1 MMQVSDGQDEEPTR
15 SIVTPNEASR
25 KFPERELG
33 RSSDSQYDHW
43 SAEPGAMTVLVVD
56 DEVHIVDF
64 LTVLLEEEGCT
75 VFRAFNGLQAW
86 EVSERCH
93 PDLVISD
100 VMMPGLTGVE
110 LARRIKAAHNGSS
123 PRIVLMSAVRETAAE
138 PGVDFLRKPFDIEH
152 ILDIVWDCG
161 VHGRST

>member
-1 MMQVSDGQDEEPTR
+1 MDMSVIRVDVGKRQRDDRTPIDS
-15 SIVTPNEASR
+15 SVTSGNISTS
-25 KFPERELG
+25 ERGL
-33 RSSDSQYDHW
+33 SSNRDQERW
-43 SAEPGAMTVLVVD
+43 SAASAALTVLVVD

-86 EVSERCH
+86 EVSEQCH

-110 LARRIKAAHNGSS
+110 LARRIKAAHNGSA
-123 PRIVLMSAVRETAAE
+123 PRIVLMSAVKEIATM
-138 PGVDFLRKPFDIEH
+138 PGVEFLRKPFDIER
-152 ILDIVWDCG
+152 ILDFLS
-161 VHGRST
+161 GR